1 MKNIRSHVMLLFTL
15 ATVQYEQ
22 YVAENIIILLFITRF
37 LKFSADF
44 LTSVLNCS
52 SFCSRGDSEGDEV
65 GAEFWAGLDSRI
77 PIICKKQIIHWPMNI
92 LKKK

>member
-1 MKNIRSHVMLLFTL
+1 MHLFTL

-44 LTSVLNCS
+44 LTSVLHCS
-52 SFCSRGDSEGDEV
+52 SVCWLGVSVGDE
-65 GAEFWAGLDSRI
+65 GAAEVCAGLDSRI
-77 PIICKKQIIHWPMNI
+77 PMICKRPQCQN
-92 LKKK
+92 